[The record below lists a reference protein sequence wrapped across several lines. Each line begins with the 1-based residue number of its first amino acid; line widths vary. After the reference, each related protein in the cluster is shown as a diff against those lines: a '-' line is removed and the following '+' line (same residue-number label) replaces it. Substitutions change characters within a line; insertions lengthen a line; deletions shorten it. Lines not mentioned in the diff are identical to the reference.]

1 MGDHLQPGPE
11 NLELIDWIFGGAIA
25 AGCLVTYLILR
36 PPLFDYDGYMYRL
49 WAIAPQAWDNA
60 NPHHVLWNVW
70 QMAIATLADS
80 LGHPTTVTFQ
90 VVGIL
95 TGCAVL
101 FVLYVFLRK
110 TLDNRLFAGA
120 AALFLAFTPAFW
132 FVTLQNH
139 PYPLAL
145 LFLVFYF
152 FCWPSRQGA
161 LPSTWRLV
169 AAGVCLSAASLF
181 HQAVVLLI
189 PPASVILA
197 VYGKEDRRAGFLR
210 SSLWSAAVCI
220 SIFGVY
226 VLFWQTID
234 PDDSLIRWSSSYAEE
249 LHPPQIFQMGVLPLF
264 GRAVAG
270 FSGSLIQTAWLKTS
284 LAHNL
289 SKSEVFLLYSVLG
302 LALLGMTVFLFTRPG
317 VRNHILSM
325 TRNNPL
331 FALAAL
337 STLAWWAFAF
347 SWEGATEH
355 YWLPGTLPLLF
366 CIGMVMKERRWFGLN
381 GFVIAVSVIS
391 GWNLYANHAFD
402 KEASISFPD
411 AGLRAINQNVHADD
425 IFIVLNGG
433 VHNDADYGLLLDIL
447 KVTPPTRGL
456 SIADDLI
463 AQANPSK
470 SWQSVLKDRIDSVL
484 AAGGKVYVA
493 SHLFEQGEYEDLA
506 NENDPFAEQTNPQ
519 FSSINTE
526 NLYEQV
532 TELLSN
538 YSMKRSDF
546 SIGADRYLVIDP
558 RGRSQSQRPSRSP
571 ERIPWW
577 SRWWSALACVAA
589 CIKCHR
595 VRTQKWAQ

>member
-1 MGDHLQPGPE
+1 VSGARSGMQDHLQPGPGR
-11 NLELIDWIFGGAIA
+11 LDPIDWIFGGAIA

-49 WAIAPQAWDNA
+49 WATAPQAWDNA

-70 QMAIATLADS
+70 QMAIASLAYS
-80 LGHPTTVTFQ
+80 LGHPTTVMFQ
-90 VVGIL
+90 LVGIL
-95 TGCAVL
+95 TSCAVL
-101 FVLYVFLRK
+101 LFFYVFLRK

-120 AALFLAFTPAFW
+120 AVLFLAFTPAFW

-152 FCWPSRQGA
+152 LCWQSREGA
-161 LPSTWRLV
+161 LPSTRRLV
-169 AAGVCLSAASLF
+169 AAGTCLSAASLF
-181 HQAVVLLI
+181 HQAAILLI
-189 PPASVILA
+189 LPAAMVLA
-197 VYGKEDRRAGFLR
+197 VYGKEDRRVRLLR

-220 SIFGVY
+220 SILGIY
-226 VLFWQTID
+226 VWFWQTID

-249 LHPPQIFQMGVLPLF
+249 LHPPQILQMGVLPVF
-264 GRAVAG
+264 ARAVAG

-284 LAHNL
+284 LADNL
-289 SKSEVFLLYSVLG
+289 YKSEVFGLYSLVG
-302 LALLGMTVFLFTRPG
+302 FSLLGVTAFLFTRPG
-317 VRNHILSM
+317 VRNRMLSM
-325 TRNNPL
+325 TRSCPL
-331 FALAAL
+331 FTLCAL
-337 STLAWWAFAF
+337 STLTWWAFAF

-366 CIGMVMKERRWFGLN
+366 CIGMIMKEQRWFGLN

-402 KEASISFPD
+402 NEASISFPD
-411 AGLRAINQNVHADD
+411 AGLRAIGRNVRGDD
-425 IFIVLNGG
+425 IFIVLNGAA
-433 VHNDADYGLLLDIL
+433 HNDADYGLLLDIL
-447 KVTPPTRGL
+447 KMTPPTHGL

-470 SWQSVLKDRIDSVL
+470 DWQSVLKERIDSVL
-484 AAGGKVYVA
+484 AAGGKVFVA

-519 FSSINTE
+519 FSSIDTE

-532 TELLSN
+532 TELLSH
-538 YSMKRSDF
+538 YSMKPSDF
-546 SIGADRYLVIDP
+546 IIGSDSFLVIE
-558 RGRSQSQRPSRSP
+558 RRPISKKT
-571 ERIPWW
+571 E
-577 SRWWSALACVAA
+577 
-589 CIKCHR
+589 
-595 VRTQKWAQ
+595 

>member
-1 MGDHLQPGPE
+1 MADHLQPGPGS
-11 NLELIDWIFGGAIA
+11 LEPIDWLFDGATVA
-25 AGCLVTYLILR
+25 ACLVTYLILR
-36 PPLFDYDGYMYRL
+36 PPLYDYDGYMYRL
-49 WAIAPQAWDNA
+49 WATAPQAWDNA

-70 QMAIATLADS
+70 QMAIANLASS
-80 LGHPTTVTFQ
+80 LAHPTTITFQ

-101 FVLYVFLRK
+101 FCFYVFLRK
-110 TLDNRLFAGA
+110 TLHNRLFAVA
-120 AALFLAFTPAFW
+120 AVLFLAFTPAFW

-145 LFLVFYF
+145 MFLVFYF
-152 FCWPSRQGA
+152 LCWPSREGT

-181 HQAVVLLI
+181 HQAVILLI
-189 PPASVILA
+189 PPASVVLA
-197 VYGKEDRRAGFLR
+197 VYGEADRRARLVR
-210 SSLWSAAVCI
+210 SLLWSAAVCF
-220 SIFGVY
+220 SIVVVY

-234 PDDSLIRWSSSYAEE
+234 PDDGLIRWSSSYAEE
-249 LHPPQIFQMGVLPLF
+249 LHPPQILQMGVFPVF
-264 GRAVAG
+264 ARAIAG
-270 FSGSLIQTAWLKTS
+270 FSGSLIQTARLKTS
-284 LAHNL
+284 LADSL

-302 LALLGMTVFLFTRPG
+302 LAVLGMAVFLFTKPS
-317 VRNHILSM
+317 VRNNILSM
-325 TRNNPL
+325 TRNSPL
-331 FALAAL
+331 FALAAF
-337 STLAWWAFAF
+337 STLAWWGFAF

-366 CIGMVMKERRWFGLN
+366 CIGMIMKEQRWFGLN

-402 KEASISFPD
+402 REASISFPE
-411 AGLRAINQNVHADD
+411 AGLRAISQNVHKDD

-433 VHNDADYGLLLDIL
+433 SHNDADYGLLLDIL

-463 AQANPSK
+463 AQANPSRP
-470 SWQSVLKDRIDSVL
+470 WQSVLKDRIDSVL

-493 SHLFEQGEYEDLA
+493 SHLFEEGEYEDLA

-519 FSSINTE
+519 FSSIDPE

-532 TELLSN
+532 TELLSH
-538 YSMKRSDF
+538 YSMKQSDF
-546 SIGADRYLVIDP
+546 SIGSDRYLVIDP
-558 RGRSQSQRPSRSP
+558 RDRSQSQSHELHLADCTLHS
-571 ERIPWW
+571 
-577 SRWWSALACVAA
+577 SAATLYV
-589 CIKCHR
+589 
-595 VRTQKWAQ
+595 